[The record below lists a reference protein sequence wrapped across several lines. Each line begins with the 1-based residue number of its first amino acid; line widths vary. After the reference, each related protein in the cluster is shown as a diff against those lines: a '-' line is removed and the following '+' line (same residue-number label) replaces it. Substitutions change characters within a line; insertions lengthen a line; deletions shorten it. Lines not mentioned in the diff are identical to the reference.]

1 MAGKQ
6 WDVVIVGA
14 GFGGL
19 ACGGLL
25 ASEGKRVLLLEREDR
40 LGGRATSLKGEEL
53 SLPYFENLLKRT
65 GNEWIVRTEPDI
77 SEIVDKRLL
86 KGYTVD
92 LGFHE
97 YVYHEN
103 GRVGILLKSLGEA
116 VKFYPLQENYY
127 WFDNKWCG
135 MKPPKIEFIP
145 DDLIPEF
152 GKVAKGIMKM
162 SPKDTAQFDHVSI
175 KDFIE
180 ERTDKKRIQDF
191 WYLLA
196 TLVTTINHPEDI
208 SAGETIRSS
217 NPVGYTGGHAGSG
230 NGGSV
235 EGGFITVANK
245 LAKIIKNWGG
255 EVRTRAEVKRIIV
268 EDGKAKGVEVST
280 PTGEETIY
288 SKTVVSNV
296 PIQKVFK
303 ILDEKAFPSNWVK
316 HVKGLRS
323 AGSATGYIAL
333 NRRVL
338 KNKGWCGVMELIPE
352 GEGFRGAVRCIFEG
366 LSNYDPTRAPAEK
379 QLVTFYAPLTQE
391 EANNKKKV
399 NKVID
404 SLNDFLDER
413 FPEYHE
419 SIDWAIYTSL
429 EYLDGVARSPNQ
441 VGDKRPEIKAPG
453 VEGLYF
459 VGDGVRSWGVPMDA
473 AVHSGFIAAGMIA
486 NKDFLQMLPEYL
498 R

>member
-1 MAGKQ
+1 MSSKP
-6 WDVVIVGA
+6 WDVVIVGS

-19 ACGGLL
+19 TCGALL
-25 ASEGKRVLLLEREDR
+25 TNEGKRVLLLEREDR
-40 LGGRATSLKGEEL
+40 LGGRATSIKGEEL
-53 SLPYFENLLKRT
+53 SLPYFENLLKST

-77 SEIVDKRLL
+77 SEIVDKQLL
-86 KGYTVD
+86 KGFTLD

-103 GRVGILLKSLGEA
+103 GRVGILLKNFGEA
-116 VKFYPLQENYY
+116 IKFYPLQENYY

-135 MKPPKIEFIP
+135 MAPPKIEFIP
-145 DDLIPEF
+145 DELMSEF
-152 GKVAKGIMKM
+152 GKVAKGNMKM
-162 SPKDTAQFDHVSI
+162 FPKDTAQFDHVSI
-175 KDFIE
+175 KEFIE

-196 TLVTTINHPEDI
+196 TLVTTINHPKDI

-245 LAKIIKNWGG
+245 LAKIIKDSGG
-255 EVRTRAEVKRIIV
+255 VVRTQTEVNKIIV
-268 EDGKAKGVEVST
+268 EDGEVKGVEVST
-280 PTGEETIY
+280 PTGEETIEA
-288 SKTVVSNV
+288 KVVVSNV
-296 PIQKVFK
+296 PIQKSFK
-303 ILDEKAFPSNWVK
+303 ILDENVFPSDWVK

-323 AGSATGYIAL
+323 AGSASGYIAL
-333 NRRVL
+333 NTRVL
-338 KNKGWCGVMELIPE
+338 KNRGWFGVMELIPE

-366 LSNYDPTRAPAEK
+366 LSNYDPTRAPEDK

-404 SLNDFLDER
+404 ALNEFLDER

-419 SIDWAIYTSL
+419 SVEWAIYTSL
-429 EYLDGVARSPNQ
+429 DYLDGVARSPDQ
-441 VGDKRPEIKAPG
+441 VGNKRPEIKAPG
-453 VEGLYF
+453 VKGLYF

-473 AVHSGFIAAGMIA
+473 TVHSGFIAAGMIA
-486 NKDFLQMLPEYL
+486 KKDCLQMLPEYL